1 MIILEGKYIL
11 THDLG
16 TSGNKAVLFD
26 SNLDVISQIKINYPL
41 YYPKPGWAE
50 QNAEDYWDAVKKAT
64 NVLVHQM
71 NINPDEIR
79 ALTFDS
85 QMNCT
90 VPIDSKGNPLMN
102 CINWLD
108 TRAAPLTRKF
118 SKGIIKISGYGLK
131 NILMF
136 LKITGGAPGFNGKD
150 PISHILWIKE
160 NKPEKLIYWKRNVY
174 DVIPFGDKRRQVI
187 LASLFYLLGK
197 YPKSNIGEYTYIFNS
212 VIDCEFMLYK
222 CLGLSHQEGYS
233 FPFRDYFRISI
244 SEEAKKD
251 ELVTND
257 LFEEIT
263 GFKMRKAELESPEV
277 CEIKA

>member
-1 MIILEGKYIL
+1 MVFKNLPLPVQNLILDHLDFESLIKVKTLDYELSPLIQEKVFDRLLRDGLQYII
-11 THDLG
+11 
-16 TSGNKAVLFD
+16 
-26 SNLDVISQIKINYPL
+26 
-41 YYPKPGWAE
+41 
-50 QNAEDYWDAVKKAT
+50 
-64 NVLVHQM
+64 
-71 NINPDEIR
+71 R
-79 ALTFDS
+79 
-85 QMNCT
+85 
-90 VPIDSKGNPLMN
+90 
-102 CINWLD
+102 
-108 TRAAPLTRKF
+108 
-118 SKGIIKISGYGLK
+118 
-131 NILMF
+131 
-136 LKITGGAPGFNGKD
+136 
-150 PISHILWIKE
+150 E
-160 NKPEKLIYWKRNVY
+160 NQPEKLIYWKRNVY